1 MLGSC
6 SAARPNA
13 SRLRPRSFA
22 MARNRVPADTRTAPR
37 AAAHRSATVVLPVPG
52 GPPMTRI
59 IDVPQAVSSNPP
71 ERNAHRLETP
81 SEPDVLQDAD
91 HDLPER
97 DGEQR
102 VQQDPGRE
110 HVARVIQE
118 HVVRPGHRDPLV
130 PAGLQHD
137 VDEEP
142 EPREDHDEQEDRPRR
157 GLVRRRHHVHL
168 VLREPLLDFL
178 ELREPRLLAL
188 SHGFHILFPP
198 RRHDLLR
205 AGHLHPV
212 RVVVPDDRAD
222 RRRQDA
228 REENRQDRKGPTEA
242 EKREQD
248 RVRPA
253 REPEPHL
260 LVDDRVQGEEEQ
272 ENHEE
277 PGQARA
283 AERRWRPDRRG
294 RLLGR
299 LVRRLVRRFLG
310 LFLRY
315 LLGIR
320 RAGII
325 GHGCA
330 NGRADIRICSVAS
343 GGNQPL
349 SAGVGAVPRAD
360 WIFVARSS
368 YRCVRAFSCFWR
380 DFTRI
385 VRFSLCSSSSF
396 FSASRSS
403 CRTISIPMLLYTGVS
418 SLILTSSSRVPSI
431 SRSFASSCTRWLPR
445 TWSWFWSCW
454 YWAIWFWSCG
464 EISFTASP
472 RVARG
477 PRRRPTGDTS
487 SRRHGAPRCPPR

>member
-1 MLGSC
+1 MLGSP

-22 MARNRVPADTRTAPR
+22 IARNRMPADTRTDPR
-37 AAAHRSATVVLPVPG
+37 AAAHRSATVVLPLPG

-59 IDVPQAVSSNPP
+59 IDVPQAVSSTLSRSGTPIAW
-71 ERNAHRLETP
+71 RRL
-81 SEPDVLQDAD
+81 
-91 HDLPER
+91 R
-97 DGEQR
+97 
-102 VQQDPGRE
+102 
-110 HVARVIQE
+110 AR
-118 HVVRPGHRDPLV
+118 
-130 PAGLQHD
+130 
-137 VDEEP
+137 
-142 EPREDHDEQEDRPRR
+142 
-157 GLVRRRHHVHL
+157 
-168 VLREPLLDFL
+168 LDFL

-198 RRHDLLR
+198 RGHDLLR

-242 EKREQD
+242 EEREQD

-260 LVDDRVQGEEEQ
+260 LVDDRVQREEEQ

-283 AERRWRPDRRG
+283 GERRWRPHRRG

-299 LVRRLVRRFLG
+299 VVRRLVRRFLG

-385 VRFSLCSSSSF
+385 VRVSLCSSSSF

-403 CRTISIPMLLYTGVS
+403 CRTSSIPMLLYTGVS
-418 SLILTSSSRVPSI
+418 SLILPSSSKVPSI
-431 SRSFASSCTRWLPR
+431 SRSFASSWTRWLPR
-445 TWSWFWSCW
+445 TWSWFCSCW
-454 YWAIWFWSCG
+454 YWAIWF
-464 EISFTASP
+464 
-472 RVARG
+472 
-477 PRRRPTGDTS
+477 
-487 SRRHGAPRCPPR
+487 